1 MKSRQILKLEAK
13 NYSEAKRALEKV
25 EEELELKGR
34 DAKDITI
41 SFRKEDPKKPQ
52 E

>member
-1 MKSRQILKLEAK
+1 MKSRQIVKLEARD
-13 NYSEAKRALEKV
+13 YREAKRAIEKV

-34 DAKDITI
+34 NAKDIVI
-41 SFRKEDPKKPQ
+41 SFRKEEPKPPK